1 MILVTAFV
9 VIILAITTY
18 VVISI
23 VRSGTD
29 LQDLAKNPVSLAT
42 TTTLMD
48 STTSR
53 QTLFAGPGSSLCA
66 FVNVQL
72 GDRTVRV
79 DNSNFKMLF
88 GMEGSL
94 EFQIA
99 PARQAS
105 STADTST
112 ARLRVTAIPGGS
124 ASESIETIDLPP
136 LPLQKWVFVAV
147 LRDGRRFDVLY
158 DGQVVASHRMQKYP
172 RQMTVPL
179 TIGGPSFIGQA
190 HHVLVASR
198 RMTPSEVLHQKAI
211 LSDTTGQP
219 PTKFPL
225 PVPIPFG
232 DLQTACLPGLPCNP
246 INAPPTNRMKS
257 WYSIYS

>member
-1 MILVTAFV
+1 MILVAAFV
-9 VIILAITTY
+9 IIILAITTY

-23 VRSGTD
+23 VRSGSD
-29 LQDLAKNPVSLAT
+29 LQDLAKDPVSLST
-42 TTTLMD
+42 PTTLMD
-48 STTSR
+48 SSTAR
-53 QTLFAGPGSSLCA
+53 QTLLAGSGSSVCA

-79 DNSNFKMLF
+79 DDSNFKMLF

-99 PARQAS
+99 PARQAA

-112 ARLRVTAIPGGS
+112 ARLQIAAIPGSGS
-124 ASESIETIDLPP
+124 EPVETIDLPP

-179 TIGGPSFIGQA
+179 TIGGRSFIGQA
-190 HHVLVASR
+190 QHVLVAPR
-198 RMTPSEVLHQKAI
+198 RLAPSEVAYQQAI

-225 PVPIPFG
+225 PLPIPFG
-232 DLQTACLPGLPCNP
+232 DLQTMCLPGLPCNP

>member
-1 MILVTAFV
+1 MILVAAFV
-9 VIILAITTY
+9 IIILAITTY

-23 VRSGTD
+23 IRSGTD
-29 LQDLAKNPVSLAT
+29 LQDLAKDPVSLST
-42 TTTLMD
+42 STTLMD
-48 STTSR
+48 SSTAR
-53 QTLFAGPGSSLCA
+53 QTLLAGSGSSLCA

-79 DNSNFKMLF
+79 DDSNFKMLF
-88 GMEGSL
+88 GMESAM

-105 STADTST
+105 STTDLST
-112 ARLRVTAIPGGS
+112 ARLRVAAIPDGS
-124 ASESIETIDLPP
+124 PTSIETIDLPP
-136 LPLQKWVFVAV
+136 LPLQKWVFVAI

-172 RQMTVPL
+172 RQMTTPL
-179 TIGGPSFIGQA
+179 MIGGPAFIGQA
-190 HHVLVASR
+190 QHVLVAPR
-198 RMTPSEVLHQKAI
+198 RMAPSEVAYQRAI

-219 PTKFPL
+219 PAKFPL
-225 PVPIPFG
+225 PLPIPFG
-232 DLQTACLPGLPCNP
+232 DLQTLCLPGLPCTP
-246 INAPPTNRMKS
+246 INAPPTNRMKA